1 MDLLGF
7 AMLFLSVIW
16 YIIIPRTNPLLLD
29 SKDEYESLTSSYA
42 LAYVQLTSQAYS
54 AHSYTFYNF
63 TTPWS
68 IQTSYPAVG
77 RR

>member
-1 MDLLGF
+1 
-7 AMLFLSVIW
+7 MLYLSLILC
-16 YIIIPRTNPLLLD
+16 IIIPRTNPLLLD

-42 LAYVQLTSQAYS
+42 LAHVQLTSEAYS